1 MEEMPSK
8 VLNNLPQ
15 GGLTPVFS
23 HVIVALSMTGSDCLR
38 RKIFPLSVT
47 SRQVL
52 FRFVFLSFQRIWLK
66 TFIVVAIVFSL
77 LVLSDSVFRGL

>member
-52 FRFVFLSFQRIWLK
+52 FRFVFLSFQRIMAQDLHCCCHCFFL
-66 TFIVVAIVFSL
+66 TG
-77 LVLSDSVFRGL
+77 SV